1 MGRTPKSKN
10 TDTQIS
16 NSSDD
21 YSTEL
26 FSSLLKE
33 SGNEYGADIV
43 ENGIKSGDITYYVS
57 TGSYSLNALLSGS
70 IYGGVPGNKIYALAG
85 EPATGKS
92 FYAINTVKQFLEDNP
107 KGFVFYFESESAI
120 SSDMIK
126 SKGIDTRRIAIIPVA
141 TVQEFRTQWI
151 KIVDKYL
158 ETPEKNRPRILMVLD
173 SLGNLS
179 TTKEMEDIKDGKE
192 TRDMTRAQLVKGA
205 FRVLTLK
212 MGLGQI
218 SGIITNHIYDV
229 VGSYVP
235 MKKMGGGSGLEYAA
249 SGIIFLSKKKDK
261 DKDNQVT
268 GVILKATLKKSR
280 LTIENKSV
288 ETLLDYRTGL
298 DKYYGLTDLAIKFGI
313 FKKLSTKIILPDGN
327 SVFET
332 EIDRNPEKYYT
343 KPILDEIDRFCKD
356 EFLYGKTDYTSET
369 QPQGDNN
376 GRE

>member
-1 MGRTPKSKN
+1 MGRTPKSKVTESVDKN
-10 TDTQIS
+10 LSDE
-16 NSSDD
+16 SS
-21 YSTEL
+21 EL
-26 FSSLLKE
+26 LQSLLKE

-43 ENGIKSGDITYYVS
+43 ENGIASGDITHFIS

-92 FYAINTVKQFLEDNP
+92 FYAINVVKQFLVDNP
-107 KGFVFYFESESAI
+107 KGFVFYFETESAI

-126 SKGIDTRRIAIIPVA
+126 SRGIDAKRIAFLPVT
-141 TVQEFRTQWI
+141 TVQEFRTQWV
-151 KIVDKYL
+151 KIVEKYL
-158 ETPEKNRPRILMVLD
+158 ETPEKNRPRIMMVLD

-179 TTKEMEDIKDGKE
+179 TTKEMEDIKEGKE
-192 TRDMTRAQLVKGA
+192 TKDMTRAQLIKAA
-205 FRVLTLK
+205 FRVFTLK

-218 SGIITNHIYDV
+218 AGIVTNHTYDV

-235 MKKMGGGSGLEYAA
+235 MKKMGGGSGLEYCA
-249 SGIIFLSKKKDK
+249 SGIVFLSKKKDK

-280 LTIENKSV
+280 LSIENKSV

-313 FKKLSTKIILPDGN
+313 FKKMSTKIILPDGS

-332 EIDRNPEKYYT
+332 EIDRNPNIYYT
-343 KPILDEIDRFCKD
+343 KPILDQIDACCKD
-356 EFLYGKTDYTSET
+356 EFLYGKTDYTTET
-369 QPQGDNN
+369 QPQGENN